1 MKSCDED
8 RCPVARPPRSC
19 LRSGPTR
26 GTRVTFSWD
35 SRLCEEEEEEDPGEG
50 QTVSTP
56 LFQPLLTLTTG
67 QRSPRPPPRHQ
78 AMRSVIVL
86 TANRLQR
93 SLDDFTGD
101 FSQLLFPDSS
111 AGGSVVPGIHL
122 CLPLSADLNDA
133 AQHSQEVGV
142 SADRPQGHTW
152 SDTWSLQSGGSVGV
166 SELSV
171 VLGGLLQLVEQHWN
185 GPGSL
190 RRHQQFLSGSYD
202 LLSELLQPAGGRGPP
217 AKGTSQSC
225 ELVLLRRKL
234 ERTELQLER
243 MKSRLLLALKENY
256 QLRRSLQLTSEQQTH
271 RDDVT

>member
-1 MKSCDED
+1 MNCVCTSAD

-35 SRLCEEEEEEDPGEG
+35 SRLCEEEEEEDP
-50 QTVSTP
+50 
-56 LFQPLLTLTTG
+56 
-67 QRSPRPPPRHQ
+67 
-78 AMRSVIVL
+78 
-86 TANRLQR
+86 
-93 SLDDFTGD
+93 
-101 FSQLLFPDSS
+101 
-111 AGGSVVPGIHL
+111 
-122 CLPLSADLNDA
+122 DLNDA